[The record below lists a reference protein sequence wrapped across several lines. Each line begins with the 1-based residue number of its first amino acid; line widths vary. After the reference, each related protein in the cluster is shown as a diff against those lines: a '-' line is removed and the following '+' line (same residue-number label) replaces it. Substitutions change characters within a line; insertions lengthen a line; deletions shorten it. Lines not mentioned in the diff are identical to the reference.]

1 MKDHNNLEPKDFPA
15 FPFVSHGSVS
25 QHQACYPGMAI
36 RDYIATHIMAG
47 MNACLSDTASWPTED
62 GIKVM
67 AENAYAQADGLLAAR
82 EAK

>member
-1 MKDHNNLEPKDFPA
+1 MKNSDSVDYGRLPA
-15 FPFVSHGSVS
+15 FPYVFMGEH
-25 QHQACYPGMAI
+25 HQDAYPGMAI